1 MGARILIVDD
11 NVELATFNRLE
22 LEGEGYEV
30 DLAHDGQN
38 GLMKFRLNPPDLV
51 VLDWEM
57 PGMDGVEVCARMRKS
72 SHVPI
77 LMLTA
82 KSGVSDR
89 VAGLDAGANDYLT
102 KPFHLEELLARIR
115 ALLRSSR
122 PQELEE
128 LFYEDVALNLQ
139 THEAWRDQVKLDL
152 SPKEFELL
160 KSFLLSPG
168 RVLTKSQLFEQ
179 VWGWSSDSQ
188 DNAVEVYVHSLR
200 GKLEQGGKPRL
211 IQTRRGVGYLLKAEP

>member
-22 LEGEGYEV
+22 LEGEGYVV